1 LTDRV
6 EVSPVP
12 NDGRSSLYLATW
24 GLFLS
29 LAMVLLGGGMF
40 STLLGV
46 RSELVGLPTAVSG
59 TISAAYYAG
68 FLVGSR
74 IALRALRQV
83 GHIRV
88 YAALAAV
95 LSAAITLIG
104 LTNTPIAWI
113 ILRLLTGL
121 CFAGIYVVAESWLNG
136 LVNNEARGRLLAV
149 YAVIVAAAFGVGQ
162 LSVFSLNARMVTG
175 FAIAAVIT
183 SLAVVPVSMS
193 EQAAVPE
200 VEEHEHLSMRDLA
213 RIVPTGMGTI
223 LLVGLAH
230 GALLGMGAV
239 YATRAGLSVGRVGVF
254 VAAMQ
259 LGGMVFTWPV
269 SAASDDIDRRVVGV
283 VACLGAIAGSA
294 LLLLGPAKSPM
305 AILLVFI
312 VGGMSYPLYS
322 IGGAYTNDWIEPE
335 HLTAAASQLV
345 TLYGIGAMAGPF
357 VASVF
362 MDTMGVRG
370 FYWAAIV
377 LHALIALFL
386 VYRIRAWHAPLTT
399 RPWNEVSVPARAFF
413 IPANIVSMGVSRR
426 RRSRG

>member
-1 LTDRV
+1 MA
-6 EVSPVP
+6 
-12 NDGRSSLYLATW
+12 GRSALYLATW

-46 RSELVGLPTAVSG
+46 RSELAGLPTAVSG

-68 FLVGSR
+68 FLIGSR
-74 IALRALRQV
+74 VALRALRQV

-113 ILRLLTGL
+113 VLRLVTGL
-121 CFAGIYVVAESWLNG
+121 CFAGVYVVAESWLNG
-136 LVNNEARGRLLAV
+136 LVNNDSRGRLLAI
-149 YAVIVAAAFGVGQ
+149 YAVIVAAAFGMGQ
-162 LSVFSLNARMVTG
+162 LSVFALNARVVTG

-239 YATRAGLSVGRVGVF
+239 YATRAGLSVGRVGVTLISITARAAA
-254 VAAMQ
+254 AAMLRPVPGRLSFSKQ
-259 LGGMVFTWPV
+259 SHWP
-269 SAASDDIDRRVVGV
+269 STPIARMSWCCRATIRR
-283 VACLGAIAGSA
+283 
-294 LLLLGPAKSPM
+294 
-305 AILLVFI
+305 
-312 VGGMSYPLYS
+312 
-322 IGGAYTNDWIEPE
+322 
-335 HLTAAASQLV
+335 
-345 TLYGIGAMAGPF
+345 
-357 VASVF
+357 
-362 MDTMGVRG
+362 
-370 FYWAAIV
+370 
-377 LHALIALFL
+377 
-386 VYRIRAWHAPLTT
+386 
-399 RPWNEVSVPARAFF
+399 SVP
-413 IPANIVSMGVSRR
+413 NG
-426 RRSRG
+426 